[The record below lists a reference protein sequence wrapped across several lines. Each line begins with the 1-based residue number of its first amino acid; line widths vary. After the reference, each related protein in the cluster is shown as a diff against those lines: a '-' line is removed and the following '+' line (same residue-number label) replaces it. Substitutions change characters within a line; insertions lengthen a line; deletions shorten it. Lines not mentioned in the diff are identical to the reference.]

1 MAIDSENKRRSVAM
15 MYARLTVMPVADGVV
30 TAPDRAQ
37 ARWLYAGFTYQ
48 ASAQTAR
55 RFWMDFDYYRTEY
68 R

>member
-15 MYARLTVMPVADGVV
+15 MYARLTVMPVADGAI

-48 ASAQTAR
+48 ASALAPKR
-55 RFWMDFDYYRTEY
+55 RWFGEDYYRTRY
-68 R
+68 T